1 MLTPI
6 EIQSKN
12 FKSGIGY
19 QKGDVEDFLS
29 ILSDDYET
37 IFKENRELKER
48 CNFLTNALE
57 HYKSIEKEM
66 QDALDLAKKAA
77 EQIKCDAKLQ
87 AKQIEEDAENK
98 SKLVI
103 AESQER
109 IKYLQDEIY
118 NLEKQYESY
127 INKCKELI
135 EEELKSLNSKTVKLT
150 SENN

>member
-19 QKGDVEDFLS
+19 QKTDVEDFFSALYT
-29 ILSDDYET
+29 DYET
-37 IFKENRELKER
+37 IFKENKELKEK
-48 CNFLTNALE
+48 CAILTNTLE
-57 HYKSIEKEM
+57 HYKSLEKEM

-77 EQIKCDAKLQ
+77 EQI
-87 AKQIEEDAENK
+87 EEDARNR
-98 SKLVI
+98 SKLI
-103 AESQER
+103 ISESQEK

-118 NLEKQYESY
+118 KLERQYEEY
-127 INKCKELI
+127 INKCKELTQAQL
-135 EEELKSLNSKTVKLT
+135 ESLNSQEYKFT